1 MENEVTCFVLLS
13 ARYFRSSINKL
24 KNAIDALNCE
34 RVNRPK
40 HQTTLNEWY
49 RMLNSPYTPP
59 IAVGDR
65 IGWDSYKSN
74 KVLIDFEIFTD
85 FTVDER
91 PVTIIQLLPNPEYL
105 APKFEEEES

>member
-1 MENEVTCFVLLS
+1 MENEVLCFDLLS

-24 KNAIDALNCE
+24 KNTIDALNCE
-34 RVNRPK
+34 RVNSPR
-40 HQTTLNEWY
+40 HRTTLNEWY
-49 RMLNSPYTPP
+49 RVLDAPYTPP

-85 FTVDER
+85 LTVDER
-91 PVTIIQLLPNPEYL
+91 PVTIIQLLPNPEFL
-105 APKFEEEES
+105 VSKNEEES